1 MNTFDW
7 VVLVLTLGLIVGY
20 GSWKTRANTN
30 IHGYLLGGKEAQWF
44 TVALSIMAT
53 QASAITFLSAPG
65 QAYTEGMGFVQFYL
79 GLPLAMVVLCVTVV
93 PIYHRLNVYTAYEY
107 LEKRFDLK
115 TRALA
120 AFLFLLQRG
129 LAAGFTIFSPAL
141 ILSSLLGWSLV
152 YTNLGVGLLVIIYT
166 VTGGTRAVNVTQK
179 YQMLVILIGM
189 VAAGVTV
196 VQLFPEQ
203 VSFGDALSLA
213 GSMNRMEIIDP
224 EFDLE
229 NKYTIWSGLIGGF
242 FLALSYFGTDQSQ
255 VQRYLSA
262 SSIRQSRLGLIFNGM
277 AKIPMQFLILLVGV
291 LLYVLYLFVQPPV
304 FFNQQLL
311 SEVQEAGYGNE
322 LAQLQQQHEQAYEQR
337 KQQAFNLHE
346 SLGAETEAVATEQLR
361 QADAQL
367 AVVRGE
373 TLSLIKTA
381 VPNADTNDVNYIFI
395 HFVLTQLPIG
405 LVGLLIAVIL
415 SASMSSTA
423 SELNALA
430 STTIVD
436 IYKRMFKPQASD
448 KHYLNA
454 SKLATVLWGFYA
466 IAFAMVA
473 NQLGTL
479 IEAVNVLGS
488 LVYGTILGIF
498 LSAFYVKRINGNG
511 VFVAGV
517 LTEVLVLLLWHFEV
531 VPYLWLNVIGCL
543 SVMAIAL
550 LLQQIFPKNKE

>member
-1 MNTFDW
+1 MNIFDW

-166 VTGGTRAVNVTQK
+166 VTGGTRTVNVTQK

-277 AKIPMQFLILLVGV
+277 TKIPMQFLILLVGV

-311 SEVQEAGYGNE
+311 SEVQAAGYGNE

-367 AVVRGE
+367 AAVRGE
-373 TLSLIKTA
+373 TLSLIETA

-436 IYKRMFKPQASD
+436 IYKRMFKPNASD

-517 LTEVLVLLLWHFEV
+517 LTEALVLLLWPFEV